1 MRAKGIFMIKDYLI
15 VAYLTAIAA
24 WPVTLALIGLSAG
37 AAFYMRRRG
46 LGVVLVVLFMLVVIA
61 AWQFEQY
68 I

>member
-1 MRAKGIFMIKDYLI
+1 MIQGYLM
-15 VAYLTAIAA
+15 AYLTAIAA
-24 WPVTLALIGLSAG
+24 WPVTLSLIGISAG
-37 AAFYMRRRG
+37 GAFFTRRRG

>member
-1 MRAKGIFMIKDYLI
+1 MTKDYLI
-15 VAYLTAIAA
+15 AAYLSAIAI